1 MKILAIFQLISLGLS
16 AVTQVEEM
24 FKEAKSG
31 DVKKETATKLFVDGM
46 ATAQAAGAQISDDLR
61 AELAPVVPDLIEH
74 AVTLAKML
82 GIIPA
87 PAAGPD
93 K

>member
-1 MKILAIFQLISLGLS
+1 MSILAIFQLISLGLS
-16 AVTQVEEM
+16 AVTQVEEL

-31 DVKKETATKLFVDGM
+31 DVKKETATKLFTDGM
-46 ATAQAAGAQISDDLR
+46 ATAQAAGAPISDDLR
-61 AELAPVVPDLIEH
+61 AELAPVVPDIIEH
-74 AVTLAKML
+74 AVTIAKTL
-82 GIIPA
+82 GLFKS